1 MVNECNWGLCHHGLF
16 GDVVEVVLSKPN
28 PFWRLVFEPVLEFLS
43 LVAKTLVGIVQPPYR
58 VKDLVKQL
66 DFVIWQSAP
75 VVIFS
80 VSFAAIV
87 TIIEA
92 SFHMK
97 LVIKNDALVP
107 GFAALL
113 ILRELG
119 AVVSAL
125 LITSRVGAG
134 LAAEVGTMK
143 VTEQIDALRM
153 LGIQPIKY
161 LVVPRFLACVIGGF
175 VLSIIANLVCLYAAM
190 LVSQVQLG
198 YSPGS
203 FIVAMRSFVSFQDL
217 IFAAIK
223 GACFGAVI
231 PLFSCFYGFRCESG
245 ADGVGSATTKSVLS
259 TSVAI
264 IVLDFILGYIFSY
277 MY

>member
-1 MVNECNWGLCHHGLF
+1 MEQTLVYKKPSFLWTTFF
-16 GDVVEVVLSKPN
+16 GPVFEFLE
-28 PFWRLVFEPVLEFLS
+28 LVFDT
-43 LVAKTLVGIVQPPYR
+43 AVGIITPPYR
-58 VKDLVKQL
+58 WKDVFKQL
-66 DFVIWQSAP
+66 DFVIVQSAP
-75 VVIFS
+75 VVVFS

-125 LITSRVGAG
+125 LVTSRVGAG

-143 VTEQIDALRM
+143 VTEQVDALRM
-153 LGIQPIKY
+153 LGINPVKF
-161 LVVPRFLACVIGGF
+161 LVVPRFLACVIGGL
-175 VLSIIANLVCLYAAM
+175 VLSLIANLVCLYCAM

-198 YSPGS
+198 YSSGA

-217 IFAAIK
+217 IFAGIK
-223 GACFGAVI
+223 GAVFGSVI
-231 PLFSCFYGFRCESG
+231 PLFSCFYGFRCKSG
-245 ADGVGSATTKSVLS
+245 ADGVGTATTQSVVT

-264 IVLDFILGYIFSY
+264 IVLDFILGYIFSFLY
-277 MY
+277 

>member
-1 MVNECNWGLCHHGLF
+1 MEEAISTLKKSAGLRQALR
-16 GDVVEVVLSKPN
+16 PM
-28 PFWRLVFEPVLEFLS
+28 LEFID
-43 LVAKTLVGIVQPPYR
+43 LVSQTLVSAVTPPYR
-58 VKDLVKQL
+58 VRDLFKQL
-66 DFVIWQSAP
+66 EFVIWESAP
-75 VVIFS
+75 VVVFS

-143 VTEQIDALRM
+143 VTEQIEALRM
-153 LGIQPIKY
+153 LGIQPIRY
-161 LVVPRFLACVIGGF
+161 LVVPRFLACVIGGL
-175 VLSIIANLVCLYAAM
+175 VLSVLANLVCLYCAM

-198 YSPGS
+198 YSSGS

-217 IFAAIK
+217 IFAGIK
-223 GACFGAVI
+223 GMVFGSVI

-245 ADGVGSATTKSVLS
+245 ADGVGSATTKSVVT

-264 IVLDFILGYIFSY
+264 IVLDFIMGYIFSH

>member
-1 MVNECNWGLCHHGLF
+1 MKAVAKQP
-16 GDVVEVVLSKPN
+16 LSMSFK
-28 PFWRLVFEPVLEFLS
+28 LVTQPMFEFFS
-43 LVAKTLVGIVQPPYR
+43 LVAKTLIAIWTPPYR
-58 VKDLVKQL
+58 IKDIFRQL
-66 DFVIWQSAP
+66 EFVIWESAP

-161 LVVPRFLACVIGGF
+161 LVVPRFIACVVGGL
-175 VLSIIANLVCLYAAM
+175 VLSVLANLVCLYCAM
-190 LVSQVQLG
+190 LVSQIKLG
-198 YSPGS
+198 YSSGS
-203 FIVAMRSFVSFQDL
+203 FIMAMRSFVSFQDL
-217 IFAAIK
+217 VFAGIK
-223 GACFGAVI
+223 GAAFGSVI
-231 PLFSCFYGFRCESG
+231 PLFSCFYGFRCQSG
-245 ADGVGSATTKSVLS
+245 ADGVGSATTKSVVT

>member
-1 MVNECNWGLCHHGLF
+1 M
-16 GDVVEVVLSKPN
+16 
-28 PFWRLVFEPVLEFLS
+28 VFEFLDLVVKTLACTVTPPFRPKDILKQLEF
-43 LVAKTLVGIVQPPYR
+43 VA
-58 VKDLVKQL
+58 
-66 DFVIWQSAP
+66 WESAP
-75 VVIFS
+75 VVVFS

-134 LAAEVGTMK
+134 LAAEVGSMQ
-143 VTEQIDALRM
+143 VTEQVDALKM
-153 LGIQPIKY
+153 LGIDPIRY
-161 LVVPRFLACVIGGF
+161 LVVPRFVACVLGGF
-175 VLSIIANLVCLYAAM
+175 LLSIIANLVCLFCAM
-190 LVSQVQLG
+190 LVSQIKLG
-198 YSPGS
+198 YSVGG
-203 FIVAMRSFVSFQDL
+203 FVMAMRTFVGFQDL
-217 IFAAIK
+217 ILASIK

-231 PLFSCFYGFRCESG
+231 PLFSCYYGFRCKAG
-245 ADGVGSATTKSVLS
+245 AEGVGLATTNSVVT

-264 IVLDFILGYIFSY
+264 IVLDFILGYVFSY
-277 MY
+277 LY

>member
-1 MVNECNWGLCHHGLF
+1 
-16 GDVVEVVLSKPN
+16 VEIAVQKPN
-28 PFWRLVFEPVLEFLS
+28 PIWKYAFEPVFEFLA
-43 LVAKTLVGIVQPPYR
+43 LVAETIVGIFTPPYR
-58 VKDLVKQL
+58 VKDLFKQL

-153 LGIQPIKY
+153 LGIQPVKF

-175 VLSIIANLVCLYAAM
+175 VLSIIANLVCLYCAM
-190 LVSQVQLG
+190 LVSQVSLG

-223 GACFGAVI
+223 GACFGSVI
-231 PLFSCFYGFRCESG
+231 PLFSCFYGLRCKSG
-245 ADGVGSATTKSVLS
+245 ADGVGSATTQSVVT

-264 IVLDFILGYIFSY
+264 IVLDFVLGYIFSY
-277 MY
+277 LY